1 MEVSNT
7 NVTISRK
14 IGKIHEIFHLDEIEV
29 KDESEI
35 DDKVLTKREN
45 DDFWRSP
52 HQWIIKYLIN

>member
-1 MEVSNT
+1 M
-7 NVTISRK
+7 ISQKKK
-14 IGKIHEIFHLDEIEV
+14 IMKKISFLDEIEV

>member
-1 MEVSNT
+1 MLRFHEKQEKFMKCFI
-7 NVTISRK
+7 IS
-14 IGKIHEIFHLDEIEV
+14 HLDEIEV